1 MILITASEFRKNQKK
16 YFQMALKEKIGVK
29 SGNTIFEIIPSEE
42 VYVNPSPSGDP
53 FWDDPRQWA
62 EVERS
67 IVEID
72 ADIESGKYLTYPT
85 LDEVLK
91 RAGV

>member
-1 MILITASEFRKNQKK
+1 MVLITASEFRKNQKK

-29 SGNTIFEIIPSEE
+29 SGNTIFEITPSEE

-67 IVEID
+67 IVELRT
-72 ADIESGKYLTYPT
+72 GKVEPIPYTAEQFKERFGL
-85 LDEVLK
+85 
-91 RAGV
+91 